1 MFPDKNCFVIIG
13 YGKKNSYAN
22 GKLRVLDLDQ
32 TYSILLKPVFDALKI
47 SCYRAIDKNLNE
59 SIDKIMLQEIKNAD
73 IVIADISTLNANVM
87 WELGVR
93 HSLKPKHTI
102 MICEE
107 EQMSSIPFDVNHFVV
122 HKYTHSE
129 QGIPYL
135 EVERFRN
142 YLTKLVTGILE
153 NEALGTDS
161 PVFTFLE
168 IEYQTN
174 KISEKSK
181 NQDYFKENFGEQNE
195 DNYFSPTLIENVLD
209 KITYKP
215 KIVEMENNTMNQ
227 DIHSSHESFATIM
240 DKAEKAKNEKD
251 YEKALEFLEVAKAHA
266 SKNMTLRDNLLAII
280 CRQALCT
287 YKLKKP
293 NELDALINGMLILE
307 ELNPP
312 QSQDIEVIGLSGAIN
327 KRLFEITDDTRYLDS
342 SIEYYERGFQLKQD
356 HYNGINAAFMLYK
369 KAIKLKTLNE
379 EWEDVKLKADFIR
392 NSVLEIA
399 KKLESQAEFLKSN
412 DAIWV
417 LLTIAEAYHY
427 KKNRAKMEE
436 YEKKATEL
444 SERNNDK
451 FAMNSYQEQ
460 KEKVEIIMKILD

>member
-1 MFPDKNCFVIIG
+1 MFTDRNCFVIIG

-32 TYSILLKPVFDALKI
+32 SYAILIKPVFDALNI

-73 IVIADISTLNANVM
+73 IVVADISTLNANVM

-93 HSLKPKHTI
+93 HSLKPQHTI
-102 MICEE
+102 IICEE
-107 EQMSSIPFDVNHFVV
+107 EQMSTIPFDINHFVV

-135 EVERFRN
+135 EVDRFRN
-142 YLTKLVTGILE
+142 YLTDLVTKILK
-153 NEALGTDS
+153 NDSLGTDS

-168 IEYQTN
+168 IELKATN
-174 KISEKSK
+174 TNEKTK
-181 NQDYFKENFGEQNE
+181 NRGYLYEKLGDSIEN
-195 DNYFSPTLIENVLD
+195 NYYSPMLIERELD
-209 KITYKP
+209 KINYKP
-215 KIVEMENNTMNQ
+215 EIVEMEKNNQEHN
-227 DIHSSHESFATIM
+227 SSHESFATIM
-240 DKAEKAKNEKD
+240 DKAERAKNDKD
-251 YEKALEFLEVAKAHA
+251 YEKALDYLETAKAHS
-266 SKNMTLRDNLLAII
+266 SKNMTLRDNLPLII
-280 CRQALCT
+280 SRQALCT

-307 ELNPP
+307 ELNPQ

-327 KRLFEITDDTRYLDS
+327 KRLFEITDDIRYLDS
-342 SIEYYERGFQLKQD
+342 SIEFYERGFQLKQD

-392 NSVLEIA
+392 NSVLEIS
-399 KKLESQAEFLKSN
+399 KKLESQAEFLRSN

-417 LLTIAEAYHY
+417 LLTSAEAYHY
-427 KKNRAKMEE
+427 KKNKAKMEE
-436 YEKKATEL
+436 YEEKAKNLAEK
-444 SERNNDK
+444 NNDK
-451 FAMNSYQEQ
+451 FAMNSYEEQ
-460 KEKVEIIMKILD
+460 KEKIEGMMKNLS

>member
-1 MFPDKNCFVIIG
+1 MPTERNCFVIIG

-135 EVERFRN
+135 EVERFRD
-142 YLTKLVTGILE
+142 YLTKLVKGILKSDSQ
-153 NEALGTDS
+153 GTDS

-168 IEYQTN
+168 IETMANKAQEILENQTN
-174 KISEKSK
+174 IYEKLKGGHTNLDSLINSEI
-181 NQDYFKENFGEQNE
+181 EV
-195 DNYFSPTLIENVLD
+195 DNILTNN
-209 KITYKP
+209 P
-215 KIVEMENNTMNQ
+215 KTVEMEDNKMKQEHN
-227 DIHSSHESFATIM
+227 SAHESFASLM
-240 DKAEKAKNEKD
+240 DKAEKAKSDKD
-251 YEKALEFLEVAKAHA
+251 YEKALEFLKIAKAHA
-266 SKNMTLRDNLLAII
+266 SKNMTLRDNLPTII
-280 CRQALCT
+280 SRQALCT

-293 NELDALINGMLILE
+293 NELEALINGMLILE
-307 ELNPP
+307 ELNPQ

-342 SIEYYERGFQLKQD
+342 AIEFYERGFQLKQD

-369 KAIKLKTLNE
+369 KAVKLKTLNE

-392 NSVLEIA
+392 NSVLEIS
-399 KKLESQAEFLKSN
+399 KKLESQAEFLRSN

-417 LLTIAEAYHY
+417 LLTSAEAYHY
-427 KKNRAKMEE
+427 KKNKTKMEE
-436 YEKKATEL
+436 YEDKAKNLAEQ
-444 SERNNDK
+444 NNDK
-451 FAMNSYQEQ
+451 FAMNSYEEQ
-460 KEKVEIIMKILD
+460 KEKIEGMMKNLS